1 MSIDPIFLLEM
12 GIVAVIVVL
21 QFLVFFRN
29 QSAINT
35 LGKIF
40 PRLETLNVKKTSISE
55 QGEDQT
61 VVPVEIDL
69 IEDKPGFS
77 KTFRSIVHTTNAYLT
92 RNRGGADFEI
102 LEEIAERKAESQ
114 ENAIES
120 NISLPL
126 YIGLLCTFTG
136 VIIGLIKIATD
147 GVSDQAITS
156 FVGGVLIGMIGS
168 ATGLA
173 LTVLSNHLFKDQK
186 KQRDANQYDYFTF
199 LRTYILPT
207 QLKESETPISTLRTN
222 LAAFN
227 DGFAKYQEHMNTSL
241 GETLRL
247 FNELK
252 DVFKQIRSIEQG
264 LNGMGHFLQ
273 ANDGL
278 IEKQVAYIDSYAK
291 KAEALTQKL
300 SFHFSTV
307 DKQVETMV
315 NENIKALDQSTQAA
329 YVKMDQYLA
338 SLTNADT
345 KAFAEALQKDLTNIK
360 GDIET
365 LQSKSLEVNTRLLQ
379 HLGQEGQTNL
389 AIDEQVK
396 NMNLRLD
403 KLAAAQEES
412 IMNSGVFQFF
422 VYTGVAAFVTGIVGG
437 FIYIINTFA
446 G

>member
-1 MSIDPIFLLEM
+1 MSDPIFLLEM
-12 GIVAVIVVL
+12 GIVAVIVVI

-40 PRLETLNVKKTSISE
+40 PRFESLKVKKTSVIEHGEE
-55 QGEDQT
+55 QAVIPT
-61 VVPVEIDL
+61 EIDL
-69 IEDKPGFS
+69 IEDQPGFS

-92 RNRGGADFEI
+92 RNRGGADVEI
-102 LEEIAERKAESQ
+102 LEEIAERKSESQ

-120 NISLPL
+120 NVSLPL

-173 LTVLSNHLFKDQK
+173 LTVLSNLLFKDQK

-207 QLKESETPISTLRTN
+207 QLKESETPISTLRSN

-227 DGFAKYQEHMNTSL
+227 DGFAKYQENMNTSL

-247 FNELK
+247 FSELK

-264 LNGMGHFLQ
+264 LSGMGHFLQ

-315 NENIKALDQSTQAA
+315 TENIKALDQSTQAA

-338 SLTNADT
+338 SLTNPDT
-345 KAFAEALQKDLTNIK
+345 KAFAEALQKDLTHIK

-379 HLGQEGQTNL
+379 HLGKEGQTNL
-389 AIDEQVK
+389 AIDEQVR
-396 NMNLRLD
+396 NMNIRLE
-403 KLAAAQEES
+403 KLTAQQEES
-412 IMNSGVFQFF
+412 IMNTGVFQFF
-422 VYTGVAAFVTGIVGG
+422 VYTGIAAFATGIVGG
-437 FIYIINTFA
+437 VIYIINTFA